1 MSMKERGAV
10 VRRKTTDRSRGRE
23 IQGRKG
29 MQRRVIRNH
38 NSSQPPRYQFR
49 CNRWLLAGPSRFPV
63 HLLKSRLSPEF
74 YVKSDAAVSLC
85 GQHTLAAVPRTC
97 PTYQT
102 QLFSF
107 LFSRFFPFATL
118 FATSRSP
125 SPTLSSIWGILDI
138 SPPTASRFNH
148 ILQKIQRSL
157 VNIQEIY
164 IYLMDNILFPWE

>member
-1 MSMKERGAV
+1 MFMKERCAA
-10 VRRKTTDRSRGRE
+10 VRRKTADRSRGWE

-38 NSSQPPRYQFR
+38 NSSQPPCYQFR

-118 FATSRSP
+118 FATSCSP
-125 SPTLSSIWGILDI
+125 SPILSSIWGVLDI
-138 SPPTASRFNH
+138 SPPIASRFNH
-148 ILQKIQRSL
+148 ILQRIQRSL

-164 IYLMDNILFPWE
+164 IYFTGYVLLPWE

>member
-1 MSMKERGAV
+1 MSTKERGAV
-10 VRRKTTDRSRGRE
+10 VRRKTADSGRGRE

-38 NSSQPPRYQFR
+38 NSSQPPCYQFR

-118 FATSRSP
+118 FAASCSP

-138 SPPTASRFNH
+138 SPPTAFRFNH

-157 VNIQEIY
+157 VNVQEIY